1 MPDAIRLPA
10 WCTRLLADLD
20 EADRRTTAVARS
32 LTPSTL
38 NWKPGEGRWSV
49 GQCLEHLCINN
60 DLYAP
65 AIAGSLGGPAGAAV
79 SEITHG
85 WFARWFIRAYIEP
98 SPHTKRGRSPR
109 KTTPPS
115 DVDPSVVDRLLSGN
129 TTVRAL
135 IRRAAGYDV
144 NRLRFRNPY
153 LPVIRF
159 TIGSG
164 LVILVRHQHRHLL
177 QAERVVESAAF
188 PRATSP

>member
-1 MPDAIRLPA
+1 MPDAIGLPA

-20 EADRRTTAVARS
+20 EADRRTRAVARS

-79 SEITHG
+79 PEITHG

-159 TIGSG
+159 TVGSG

-177 QAERVVESAAF
+177 QAERVVESVAF